1 MTQPTPPEH
10 PSLPGAS
17 GAAPDHPWS
26 RFISIGDSFTE
37 GVGDDDPQ
45 SPNGVRGWA
54 DRVAEEL
61 GASRPDF
68 AYANLAVR
76 GKLIDQIADEQVDAA
91 IELAPDLITVCAGG
105 NDLIRVGANPDA
117 VAARFERIID
127 RLVRTDATIVI
138 FTGVDTKFST
148 AAFRLV
154 RSSVAIYNE
163 HLRGIADRY
172 GLLVADQWNW
182 PSIQDSRM
190 WSTDRL
196 HLNPM
201 GHHEVAR
208 LVLDV
213 LGVPS
218 DLEPLVPAAQRPRTW
233 RQARLEDAAWI
244 RDHVVPWVGRR
255 LRHVSSGDQ
264 ISPKRPIP
272 EPILPLH
279 PDTVAAG
286 ADSTAIPL
294 HTDEAGEP
302 GSGSGHPHSPR

>member
-1 MTQPTPPEH
+1 MTEPTTPE
-10 PSLPGAS
+10 PSPATGIP
-17 GAAPDHPWS
+17 AAPETIASHPWG
-26 RFISIGDSFTE
+26 RFVSLGDSFTE

-61 GASRPDF
+61 GAKRPEF

-76 GKLIDQIADEQVDAA
+76 GKLLDQIAAEQVDAA
-91 IELAPDLITVCAGG
+91 IELAPDLITICAGG

-196 HLNPM
+196 HLNPL

-208 LVLDV
+208 LVLEV

-218 DLEPLVPAAQRPRTW
+218 DLRPLSPAPRRPPTW
-233 RQARLEDAAWI
+233 REARLEDAAWI

-255 LRHVSSGDQ
+255 LRHVSSGDH

-279 PDTVAAG
+279 PEADPAAAQPG
-286 ADSTAIPL
+286 EERGTPL
-294 HTDEAGEP
+294 G
-302 GSGSGHPHSPR
+302 